1 MNSNVGLTRRK
12 NKSYYSSKKE
22 IKPKIKNII
31 IDIDQL
37 NKELRS
43 KSEKYRNFIIRNY
56 AGGYCLSCY
65 EIPTKKVSY
74 DIGDAL
80 LVERYCD
87 NCFKY
92 MKKGRSKQ
100 VIDKLN

>member
-1 MNSNVGLTRRK
+1 MNSEQQWGPYKTK

-31 IDIDQL
+31 VDIDQL

-80 LVERYCD
+80 LVERYCE
-87 NCFKY
+87 NCNCVQLNPVLKY
-92 MKKGRSKQ
+92 
-100 VIDKLN
+100 V